1 MKIVNP
7 AWRKAVR
14 VKLADRDMTKNELV
28 EQAKL
33 KSREYTSA
41 VVNGRVQSEKYAASI
56 SNLPMSQSIL
66 NYMAECTDRET
77 IRSTRTSG

>member
-56 SNLPMSQSIL
+56 SDCLGITVPYLVEI
-66 NYMAECTDRET
+66 AETD
-77 IRSTRTSG
+77 IV